1 MTHTRTSV
9 ALEPISMRCWISL
22 ILLACVLL
30 DSVRGQAEEI
40 TFKSEVTP
48 KEMTATI
55 RGELQFPKGN
65 GPFPVV
71 ILMHP
76 CGGLEQFALRSLH
89 AHAAELGRAGFA
101 TLILDSYGSR
111 GLTGGDAC
119 GKWTAPFRRD
129 DAFNAMA
136 VLMSNPKISKENVF
150 LMGQSDGA
158 IAALLSAKGSN
169 ERQFRAVGAYYPEC
183 KLLAGIEYVIRSPL
197 IVFVAEK
204 DDWTPPSECIKAKD
218 SGIVRGAVFE
228 LVAYKNAQHG
238 FDQLRSA
245 TKFKGHTLAYD
256 QDATIDSKNR
266 LREFF
271 FKHSTED
278 LKSTLPTLSRSQ

>member
-1 MTHTRTSV
+1 
-9 ALEPISMRCWISL
+9 MRCWIFP
-22 ILLACVLL
+22 ILLACALL
-30 DSVRGQAEEI
+30 YSGNGQAEVVM
-40 TFKSEVTP
+40 FKSEVAP

-55 RGELQFPKGN
+55 RGELRFPKGN
-65 GPFPVV
+65 GPFPAV

-76 CGGLEQFALRSLH
+76 CGGLERIALGSLR

-136 VLMSNPKISKENVF
+136 ILMTNSKVSKENVF
-150 LMGQSDGA
+150 LVGQSDGA

-183 KLLAGIEYVIRSPL
+183 RLLAGIEYVIRSPL

-218 SGIVRGAVFE
+218 AGIVRGAEFE
-228 LVAYKNAQHG
+228 LVAYRSAHHG
-238 FDQLRSA
+238 FDQPRSA
-245 TKFKGHTLAYD
+245 VIYKGHTLAYD
-256 QDATIDSKNR
+256 RDATVDSRKK
-266 LREFF
+266 LKEFF
-271 FKHSTED
+271 FEHLTDD
-278 LKSTLPTLSRSQ
+278 LKATMPILSKSQ

>member
-1 MTHTRTSV
+1 
-9 ALEPISMRCWISL
+9 MRCWISL
-22 ILLACVLL
+22 ILLACALL
-30 DSVRGQAEEI
+30 YSVRGQAEVL

-76 CGGLEQFALRSLH
+76 CGGLERVALGSLR

-136 VLMSNPKISKENVF
+136 ILMSNPRISRENVF
-150 LMGQSDGA
+150 LVGQSDGA

-218 SGIVRGAVFE
+218 TGIVRGAEFE
-228 LVAYKNAQHG
+228 LVAYRNAQHG
-238 FDQLRSA
+238 FDQPRSA
-245 TKFKGHTLAYD
+245 IKFKGHTLAYD
-256 QDATIDSKNR
+256 QDATIDSRKR
-266 LREFF
+266 LKEFF
-271 FKHSTED
+271 FKHLTD
-278 LKSTLPTLSRSQ
+278 DVKATLPTLSRSQ